1 MVLAALHFFFCV
13 FCMAQMEMTVD
24 MFVFGCN
31 VKSFKVHSVWICWI
45 LGGLDSVKFFSLV

>member
-1 MVLAALHFFFCV
+1 M
-13 FCMAQMEMTVD
+13 D

-31 VKSFKVHSVWICWI
+31 VKSFKVYSVWICWI